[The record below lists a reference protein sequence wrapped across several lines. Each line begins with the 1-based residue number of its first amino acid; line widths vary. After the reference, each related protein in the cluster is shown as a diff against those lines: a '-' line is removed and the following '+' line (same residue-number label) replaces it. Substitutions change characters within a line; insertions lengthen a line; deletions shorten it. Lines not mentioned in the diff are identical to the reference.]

1 MRFSL
6 KAVLFLFVFSGLV
19 AQAIAG
25 GSARR
30 EQIIAQYKHC
40 AWTNEMGQEL
50 YQCIRKNNGFSTLW
64 CFNTTIE
71 NNCEKDSV
79 TQGEPIVLAKS
90 EAEQEQDKLRASR
103 MGEENVVGTTP
114 AERQM
119 LKYRNCPITDEMGA
133 YMYECVKAN
142 NGFGTH
148 GCFDQAKFQFC
159 EPED

>member
-1 MRFSL
+1 MRASV
-6 KAVLFLFVFSGLV
+6 KAVLFLSVFLGLV

-79 TQGEPIVLAKS
+79 AQRDPTVLAKS
-90 EAEQEQDKLRASR
+90 EAEQELDKLRASR

-148 GCFDQAKFQFC
+148 GCFDQAKFHFC
-159 EPED
+159 EPEE